1 MEKIKLNISGNLVGI
16 KIPSTT
22 VFEIIEGQLKG
33 IVIKNYKLLRTL
45 KFYKIIDSNFSESQI
60 LQLEKMIESIVSLKP
75 LEKADESNKVTEKK
89 IDYRFHYGNLRSGE
103 KINSETNVIILGS
116 LNPGSYVK
124 SRKNIFVYGKARGT
138 LHAGC
143 EIKKY
148 QSSFVYIEEAEH
160 PKVRIGEVQLM
171 HDDKELNKNIMF
183 EKKMGKIIIKKLD
196 KNQIKELMKKI
207 GVDLI

>member
-16 KIPSTT
+16 RIPLTT
-22 VFEIIEGQLKG
+22 VFEITEEQLKA

-45 KFYKIIDSNFSESQI
+45 KFYKIINSNFSEIQI
-60 LQLEKMIESIVSLKP
+60 LQLEKMIESIVSLKSF
-75 LEKADESNKVTEKK
+75 EKADKSNRVTEKK

-103 KINSETNVIILGS
+103 KINSETNVIILGN

-124 SRKNIFVYGKARGT
+124 SKKNIFVYGKAHGT

-143 EIKKY
+143 EINKY
-148 QSSFVYIEEAEH
+148 QSSFVYIEEAEY
-160 PKVRIGEVQLM
+160 PKIRIGEVQLM
-171 HDDKELNKNIMF
+171 HDDKEV
-183 EKKMGKIIIKKLD
+183 D

-207 GVDLI
+207 GVDLV